1 MAWEKH
7 VVWDNKAQTKAL
19 AEELGQLQPEG
30 ADGGSTVWD
39 EAEELAKKEAE
50 EAFIKILN
58 WMFNY

>member
-39 EAEELAKKEAE
+39 EAEELAKKEAAKE
-50 EAFIKILN
+50 E
-58 WMFNY
+58 